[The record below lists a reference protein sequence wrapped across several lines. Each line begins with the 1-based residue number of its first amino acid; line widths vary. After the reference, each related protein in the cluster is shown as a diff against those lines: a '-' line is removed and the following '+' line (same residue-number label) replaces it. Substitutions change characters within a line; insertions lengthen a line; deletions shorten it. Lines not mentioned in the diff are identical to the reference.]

1 MSEKI
6 KIIFIS
12 HNFHF
17 LNNIINHLDLDKYE
31 VTTHYLKL
39 SMSDLF
45 KPSQKIKETN
55 NLLEI
60 IGNNKIVWIE
70 WLLTPACLLSQ
81 VLNKKFKLIC
91 RLHSYEYFYKNN
103 IYMYSINFLNIDKL
117 IIVNDWF
124 KYKIIQKFNVPESK
138 IITLPNL
145 FNTFT
150 NENNPNRQKKLG
162 VVGINSLTNKGIDKI
177 LDIFEKIYQI
187 DQEYTLHIKGEYN
200 KKYSK
205 NPFLS
210 DDESKK
216 LYEISIQKLD
226 HYLEK
231 YPNHIIYHPH
241 SDKGGEDMQS
251 FYNQIGFLLCASIY
265 ESFHCS
271 IMEAG
276 SSGCIPI
283 IYEHFNKDVPK
294 TPEEY
299 VLYKFTNEDNIIKF
313 IINIREYEDKS
324 FKTQN
329 YYKIINQNCIKKYNE
344 LFENIVNEPII
355 ESVESL
361 QLKPNSIGVILQNN
375 SSDIQLLQSEIIEN
389 ANQYDNVLL
398 TIYLNKKDYI
408 SNNATFI
415 KCWRKGYLFG
425 NSSIKIPSSV
435 RSLKI
440 IKRELLEEEYKN
452 YNIIL

>member
-1 MSEKI
+1 
-6 KIIFIS
+6 
-12 HNFHF
+12 
-17 LNNIINHLDLDKYE
+17 
-31 VTTHYLKL
+31 
-39 SMSDLF
+39 
-45 KPSQKIKETN
+45 
-55 NLLEI
+55 
-60 IGNNKIVWIE
+60 
-70 WLLTPACLLSQ
+70 
-81 VLNKKFKLIC
+81 
-91 RLHSYEYFYKNN
+91 
-103 IYMYSINFLNIDKL
+103 
-117 IIVNDWF
+117 
-124 KYKIIQKFNVPESK
+124 
-138 IITLPNL
+138 
-145 FNTFT
+145 
-150 NENNPNRQKKLG
+150 
-162 VVGINSLTNKGIDKI
+162 
-177 LDIFEKIYQI
+177 
-187 DQEYTLHIKGEYN
+187 
-200 KKYSK
+200 
-205 NPFLS
+205 
-210 DDESKK
+210 
-216 LYEISIQKLD
+216 
-226 HYLEK
+226 
-231 YPNHIIYHPH
+231 
-241 SDKGGEDMQS
+241 
-251 FYNQIGFLLCASIY
+251 
-265 ESFHCS
+265 
-271 IMEAG
+271 MEAG

>member
-17 LNNIINHLDLDKYE
+17 LNYIINILNRDKYE
-31 VTTHYLKL
+31 VTTHELKL
-39 SMSDLF
+39 STNDLL
-45 KPSQKIKETN
+45 KPPQKIKETN

-60 IGNNKIVWIE
+60 IGDNQIVWIE
-70 WLLTPACLLSQ
+70 WLVTPACLLSQ
-81 VLNKKFKLIC
+81 VPNKKFKLIC
-91 RLHSYEYFYKNN
+91 RLHSYEYFYKKN
-103 IYMYSINFLNIDKL
+103 IYICSTNFLNIDRL
-117 IIVNDWF
+117 ILVNDWF
-124 KYKIIQKFNVPESK
+124 KYKLIKNFNIPESK
-138 IITLPNL
+138 ILILPIL
-145 FNTFT
+145 FNEFS

-216 LYEISIQKLD
+216 LYETSIQKLD

-231 YPNHIIYHPH
+231 YPEHIILYPH
-241 SDKGGEDMQS
+241 SDKGGEDMKS

-265 ESFHCS
+265 ESFHCA

-299 VLYKFTNEDNIIKF
+299 IIHKFTNEND
-313 IINIREYEDKS
+313 IINLITNTDEYEDKS
-324 FKTQN
+324 FKTHN
-329 YYKIINQNCIKKYNE
+329 YYKIINQDCIQKYEE
-344 LFENIVNEPII
+344 LINNIVNEPMID
-355 ESVESL
+355 SVE
-361 QLKPNSIGVILQNN
+361 LKPHLIGVILNKSNN
-375 SSDIQLLQSEIIEN
+375 LQLLQNKIIEN
-389 ANQYDNVLL
+389 INQYDNVLL

-408 SNNATFI
+408 SNNITFI

-425 NSSIKIPSSV
+425 NSSIKIPSSIKSV
-435 RSLKI
+435 KI
-440 IKRELLEEEYKN
+440 IMKELFEEEYKN

>member
-17 LNNIINHLDLDKYE
+17 LNNIINHLNLDKYE
-31 VTTHYLKL
+31 VTTHDLKL
-39 SMSDLF
+39 STNDLI
-45 KPSQKIKETN
+45 KTNNKIKETN

-60 IGNNKIVWIE
+60 IGNNQIVWIE
-70 WLLTPACLLSQ
+70 WLITTACLLSQ
-81 VLNKKFKLIC
+81 VPNKKFKLIC
-91 RLHSYEYFYKNN
+91 RLHSCEYFYKDH
-103 IYMYSINFLNIDKL
+103 IFILSTNFLNIDRL
-117 IIVNDWF
+117 LLVNDWF
-124 KYKIIQKFNVPESK
+124 KYKLIKNFNVPESI

-145 FNTFT
+145 FNEFT
-150 NENNPNRQKKLG
+150 NENLPNRQKKIG

-177 LDIFEKIYQI
+177 LDIFEKIHQI
-187 DQEYTLHIKGEYN
+187 DKEYTLHIKGKYI

-210 DDESKK
+210 DEESKK
-216 LYEISIQKLD
+216 LYEISIQKFD

-231 YPNHIIYHPH
+231 YPNHVILHPH
-241 SDKGGEDMQS
+241 SSEEGEDMQS

-283 IYEHFNKDVPK
+283 IYDYFNKDVPK

-299 VLYKFTNEDNIIKF
+299 ILYKFKNEND
-313 IINIREYEDKS
+313 IINLITNIQDSQDYQNRS
-324 FKTQN
+324 FKIYN
-329 YYKIINQNCIKKYNE
+329 YYKIINKNCMKKYEE
-344 LFENIVNEPII
+344 LINNIVNEPMINYI
-355 ESVESL
+355 E
-361 QLKPNSIGVILQNN
+361 LKPHSIGVILNKSN
-375 SSDIQLLQSEIIEN
+375 DLILLQNKIIEN
-389 ANQYDNVLL
+389 ANNYENVLL
-398 TIYLNKKDYI
+398 TFFIKKNDYV
-408 SNNATFI
+408 SNNITFY
-415 KCWRKGYLFG
+415 KCWRKGYLFR
-425 NSSIKIPSSV
+425 NSLIKIPSSIKSV
-435 RSLKI
+435 KIKI
-440 IKRELLEEEYKN
+440 IESFEEEYKN